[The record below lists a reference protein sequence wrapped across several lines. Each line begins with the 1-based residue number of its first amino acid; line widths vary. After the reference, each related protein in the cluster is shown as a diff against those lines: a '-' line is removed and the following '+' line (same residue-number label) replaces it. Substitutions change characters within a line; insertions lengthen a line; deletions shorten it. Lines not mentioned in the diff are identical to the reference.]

1 LKPSITVRNNSE
13 KCRRSKITML
23 TREDVYNKMVHEE
36 RPACPHC
43 GQEMVIWECPPIS
56 FSDGLGWGTPY
67 LYVCFNNDCPLYL
80 EGWKNV
86 MDHYATAASYR
97 CICDPMSG
105 VMDSMVVY
113 SREGASGSVIDE
125 EVRAREEA
133 RKAAEKKDMEAL
145 NAHFETRDVN
155 AILEVLLADDTPP
168 PVGFRAAE
176 LIGQIG
182 DLEVVEPIRNH
193 VFKNDRVK
201 AKADAGIDLIHKK
214 HYTKECPFC
223 AEIIKARAVV
233 CKHCGKDV
241 PAPKG

>member
-67 LYVCFNNDCPLYL
+67 LYVCFNNDCPLFL

-155 AILEVLLADDTPP
+155 AILEVLLAEDTPP

-176 LIGQIG
+176 LIGEIG

-233 CKHCGKDV
+233 CKHCGKNL
-241 PAPKG
+241 PEPEP